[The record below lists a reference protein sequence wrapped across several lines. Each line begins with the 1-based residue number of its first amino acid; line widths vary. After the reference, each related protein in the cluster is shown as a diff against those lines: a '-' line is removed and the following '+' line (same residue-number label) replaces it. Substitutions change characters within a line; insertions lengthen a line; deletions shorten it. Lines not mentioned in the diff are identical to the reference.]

1 MHPART
7 LRTSVT
13 VVIPAKNEAENLRFI
28 LPLMPAVV
36 TEVVLV
42 DGRSSDDTIEVARS
56 LCPGVRVVE
65 QVGKGKGN
73 ALVAGFG
80 AATGEIIVTLDADG
94 SAESGEDPR
103 FVDALVGGAQFA
115 KGTRFVDGGGS
126 QDITRIRKA
135 GNAALTV
142 LVNILFRSN
151 YWISATDTMPSSGTA
166 CPISMSTV
174 TGSRWRR

>member
-94 SAESGEDPR
+94 SAEVRRKIAR
-103 FVDALVGGAQFA
+103 FVDALVGGAPFA

-151 YWISATDTMPSSGTA
+151 YSDLLLRIQCLLQGLLAL
-166 CPISMSTV
+166 
-174 TGSRWRR
+174 SRCRL